1 MLKLFDYV
9 TLIILVS
16 YLIGNFINVN
26 YYKKRLKFTYI
37 EIL

>member
-1 MLKLFDYV
+1 MLKPFDYI

-26 YYKKRLKFTYI
+26 HNIIKKDQNLLT
-37 EIL
+37 